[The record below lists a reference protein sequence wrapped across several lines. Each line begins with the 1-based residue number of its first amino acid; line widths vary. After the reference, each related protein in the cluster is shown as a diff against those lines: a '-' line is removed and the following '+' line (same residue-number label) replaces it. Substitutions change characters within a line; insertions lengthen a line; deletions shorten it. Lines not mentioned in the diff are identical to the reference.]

1 MGYNIYRGTASAGPY
16 AQINSSLNASTTY
29 TDNSVVDGQ
38 TYYYVTTAVNS
49 NNQESAYSTPPQ
61 QAVIPAP

>member
-1 MGYNIYRGTASAGPY
+1 
-16 AQINSSLNASTTY
+16 
-29 TDNSVVDGQ
+29 
-38 TYYYVTTAVNS
+38 VTTAVNS